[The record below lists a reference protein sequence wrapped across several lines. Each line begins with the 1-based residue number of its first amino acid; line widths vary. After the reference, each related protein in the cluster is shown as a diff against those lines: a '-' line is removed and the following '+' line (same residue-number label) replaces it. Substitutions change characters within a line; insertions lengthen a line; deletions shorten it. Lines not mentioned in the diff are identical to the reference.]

1 MSKKKSNI
9 GNITYGSLPKINWGK
24 TMSKGSCTK
33 AQQLKTKTMQIN
45 RSKMSMKN
53 QTRRDRP
60 IITTFLLLSFFAS
73 LCASAAY
80 SQAADLHKSSAD
92 TIGTSGTI
100 SGMSWEIPDSASA
113 NGTVPTMGW
122 DTTATTGLK
131 ARPKMQFKSGG
142 RFSLDG
148 IALPNSYRGIIIND
162 QYKILIKQ

>member
-1 MSKKKSNI
+1 MIKK
-9 GNITYGSLPKINWGK
+9 
-24 TMSKGSCTK
+24 
-33 AQQLKTKTMQIN
+33 
-45 RSKMSMKN
+45 
-53 QTRRDRP
+53 
-60 IITTFLLLSFFAS
+60 LLASFFL
-73 LCASAAY
+73 LCASVAH

-92 TIGTSGTI
+92 TVGTSGTI

-131 ARPKMQFKSGG
+131 ARPKIPFKSGG